1 MIMTLRHTLMMTAI
15 AVGLAGCASEPETDV
30 APDGD
35 VSGPVVGP
43 RWNLLLVGTSE
54 RLDLSP
60 TPHFR
65 ITPDGRVS
73 GHDGC
78 NQFGGTVEL
87 DDENRIE
94 FGELRSTMMACPDMQ
109 DAERVTAMLDEAYR
123 YLIDHDRLVFF
134 GPDQRV
140 LGGFQRA
147 D

>member
-1 MIMTLRHTLMMTAI
+1 MIMTLRHILMMTAI
-15 AVGLAGCASEPETDV
+15 AVGLAGCASEPATDV

-78 NQFGGTVEL
+78 NQFGGAVEL

>member
-1 MIMTLRHTLMMTAI
+1 MTMTLRRILMMTAI
-15 AVGLAGCASEPETDV
+15 AVGLAGCASEPETGV

-60 TPHFR
+60 TPYFR

-109 DAERVTAMLDEAYR
+109 DADRVTAMLDEAYR